1 MPQFKLPSSFSED
14 YNLWSF
20 AQQFASDMVTEVKL
34 TVRDWENAVQEQGNI
49 KRRVFVAIISL
60 RASSPIWAKEASR
73 ARTRKGAAKPRGAEE
88 KWR

>member
-1 MPQFKLPSSFSED
+1 
-14 YNLWSF
+14 
-20 AQQFASDMVTEVKL
+20 MVTEVKL
-34 TVRDWENAVQEQGNI
+34 TGRDWENAVQEQGNI

-88 KWR
+88 K